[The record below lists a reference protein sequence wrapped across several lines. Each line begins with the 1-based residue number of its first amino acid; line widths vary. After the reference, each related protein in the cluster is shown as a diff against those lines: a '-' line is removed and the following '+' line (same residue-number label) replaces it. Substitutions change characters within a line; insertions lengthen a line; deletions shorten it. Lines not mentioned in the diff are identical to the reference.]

1 MDEISKIIN
10 DMELI
15 YPLYIDK
22 PAEGYNEKLCREI
35 QNGNK
40 EAEIELLVRNR
51 LLARDITLKYY
62 YGNNIEDA
70 YMAVLYSFINS
81 AKKCDE
87 EKGKFS
93 TYAYFWGRAVIE
105 KEILAK
111 EDNIRIPFHLQ
122 EKILEL
128 RKIINKDNDDNLNI
142 SNKELA
148 DKLGITEY
156 TLTMLLQHIKQI
168 ESLDKEIYTSDNDNN
183 INKYNFIESNYNL
196 EENITEK
203 IFVSEILNEAKDIL
217 TDNEYKVIMI
227 RYGIENEYPMTLKE
241 TSKYLKNKYN
251 INLTVE
257 RVRQLELKAIYKL
270 RKSRPLIKEIKE
282 SYPELIDRRR
292 KRILW

>member
-10 DMELI
+10 DMEQI

-22 PAEGYNEKLCREI
+22 PEEGYNEKLCRKI

-40 EAEIELLVRNR
+40 DAEIELLVRNR

-62 YGNNIEDA
+62 YGNNMEDA
-70 YMAVLYSFINS
+70 YMSVLYSFINS

-105 KEILAK
+105 KEILTK

-122 EKILEL
+122 GAILEL

-168 ESLDKEIYTSDNDNN
+168 ESLDKETHTSDNDNN

-203 IFVSEILNEAKDIL
+203 IFVSEILNEAKNIL

-227 RYGIENEYPMTLKE
+227 RYGIENEYPMTFKE

-251 INLTVE
+251 INLTAE

>member
-10 DMELI
+10 DMEQI

-22 PAEGYNEKLCREI
+22 PEEGYNEKLCREI

-40 EAEIELLVRNR
+40 DAEIELLVRNR

-111 EDNIRIPFHLQ
+111 EDNIRIPSHLQ
-122 EKILEL
+122 GKILEL

-156 TLTMLLQHIKQI
+156 TLTMLLQYIKQI
-168 ESLDKEIYTSDNDNN
+168 ESLDKEIHTSDNDNN
-183 INKYNFIESNYNL
+183 INKYNFIESDYNL